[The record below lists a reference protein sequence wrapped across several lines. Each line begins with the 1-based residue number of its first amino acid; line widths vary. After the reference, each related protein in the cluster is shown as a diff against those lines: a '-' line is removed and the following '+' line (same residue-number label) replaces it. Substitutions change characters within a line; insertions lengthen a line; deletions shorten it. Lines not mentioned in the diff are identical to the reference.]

1 MYQILSGI
9 NYLHQNRI
17 FHRDIKPCNILLEE
31 NGLIKLA
38 DFGLARYF
46 SMTSSEYTIPIQ
58 TLHYRAPEVCLGSSF
73 YGPPVDIWGAGCVF
87 AELMESIVLFSGDS
101 EIDEIFKIFNLFGTP
116 GKESSLFKYPSF
128 NGEFPK
134 FECKDP
140 RSYLKNFDDVSVDLF
155 KRMMKLEPEKRIS
168 AKNALNHEFF
178 DGLDFSHL
186 YNNLVM

>member
-1 MYQILSGI
+1 MYQILSAI
-9 NYLHQNRI
+9 YFLHQNRI

-46 SMTSSEYTIPIQ
+46 SITPSEYTIPIQ
-58 TLHYRAPEVCLGSSF
+58 TLHYRAPEVCLSSAL

-116 GKESSLFKYPSF
+116 GKESSLYRCSGF
-128 NGEFPK
+128 NIDFPK
-134 FECKDP
+134 FQVKNPKD
-140 RSYLKNFDDVSVDLF
+140 YLKNFDDVSIDLF
-155 KRMMKLEPEKRIS
+155 QKMMRLEPEKRIT

-178 DGLDFSHL
+178 EGLDFSHF
-186 YNNLVM
+186 Y